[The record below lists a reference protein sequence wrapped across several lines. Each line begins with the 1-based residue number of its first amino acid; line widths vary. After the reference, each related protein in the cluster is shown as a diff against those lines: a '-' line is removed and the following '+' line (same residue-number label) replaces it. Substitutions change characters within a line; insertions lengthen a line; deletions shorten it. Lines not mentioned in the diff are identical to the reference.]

1 MRIQILFEADPGS
14 QNDPNPQNCAIVNKL
29 KNFRQYGIGSNVE
42 GQKQYNQRPFQVEIF
57 IFIGRT
63 SIFLRLK
70 KRRVRTQRAK
80 DHQLLCRNLEQPI
93 WNRVVVHKLGES
105 IPVQF

>member
-1 MRIQILFEADPGS
+1 M
-14 QNDPNPQNCAIVNKL
+14 
-29 KNFRQYGIGSNVE
+29 KNFRQYEIGSNVKAR
-42 GQKQYNQRPFQVEIF
+42 KQYNQRPFQVEILYF
-57 IFIGRT
+57 FGRT
-63 SIFLRLK
+63 SIFFGVK

-93 WNRVVVHKLGES
+93 WNRVVVHKLGEL